1 MATADRS
8 EAHRAGRRGPR
19 CKRLCATLL
28 AALLPAFTVPPLM
41 AQQTPASG
49 QAATGQGVSP
59 AGTTTPAPAAPGT
72 NGATQGQQKQE
83 DNGKNVLE
91 SAGGFTT
98 LELATTTVAQLPS
111 CLEYT
116 IEGITLRVIIHPWG
130 AYYFWTPHVSHYS
143 PDLLEMSHRELQYF
157 PYIEYRLLLAIPYY
171 EFTRTV
177 FSRLLATLL
186 GFNVN
191 VPMGGGHYLHDQF
204 GKHQSVQF
212 SDAMVIG
219 HPVAML
225 IEAFTFKGVKL
236 PESNGGGGQ
245 RPQISQEDVKA
256 WLESWVT
263 GDTDWPPVFSQALG
277 YQEVLAMLANSPVIQ
292 QIKQLMQQIDAAL
305 SSINGKV
312 GDSPFCPVNSTP
324 FEPYYLSGGDVY
336 PWRVGYPVADSEK
349 SLTILNPLSRDVIGP
364 TTERDK
370 QAETVIGKVLEKIA
384 EALHELFRER
394 WGHIYPREGSVDQ
407 RDSAKIGAVVAQR
420 TVDLLAEKEKP
431 TGRIYRIPR
440 YRMRGVAWSKMYPV
454 ETSCHKNIANTGT
467 EVDRPYDMY
476 AWTVWTQHDCDLF
489 PAGAP
494 VLFVPLGISVT
505 PPVPD

>member
-1 MATADRS
+1 MTR
-8 EAHRAGRRGPR
+8 
-19 CKRLCATLL
+19 KKLCVALL
-28 AALLPAFTVPPLM
+28 AALLGAVSL
-41 AQQTPASG
+41 QS
-49 QAATGQGVSP
+49 SP
-59 AGTTTPAPAAPGT
+59 ALAQSAPAPTAGHPPATAPVPTAPGT
-72 NGATQGQQKQE
+72 NGTAQGQQKQE
-83 DNGKNVLE
+83 DDGKNVLE

-116 IEGITLRVIIHPWG
+116 IEGITLRMIIHPWG
-130 AYYFWTPHVSHYS
+130 VTYFWTPHVSHYS
-143 PDLLEMSHRELQYF
+143 PDLLAMSHRELQYF

-225 IEAFTFKGVKL
+225 IEAFTFKGINL
-236 PESNGGGGQ
+236 PEANGGGQ
-245 RPQISQEDVKA
+245 RPQISQADVKA

-263 GDTDWPPVFSQALG
+263 GDTNWPPVFSEALG
-277 YQEVLAMLANSPVIQ
+277 YKQVLMMLANSPVIQ

-336 PWRVGYPVADSEK
+336 PWRIGYPVADSEK

-394 WGHIYPREGSVDQ
+394 WGHVYPREGSVDQ

-420 TVDLLAEKEKP
+420 AVDLLAEKEKP

-489 PAGAP
+489 RVGIPIA
-494 VLFVPLGISVT
+494 FVPLGIPVT

>member
-8 EAHRAGRRGPR
+8 EAHRTGRRGPR
-19 CKRLCATLL
+19 CKRLCAALL
-28 AALLPAFTVPPLM
+28 AALLPAFTVSPLM
-41 AQQTPASG
+41 AQQAAQAPASATAG
-49 QAATGQGVSP
+49 NAATP
-59 AGTTTPAPAAPGT
+59 PGTTGPA
-72 NGATQGQQKQE
+72 NGAQNGQE
-83 DNGKNVLE
+83 DNGGKNVLE

-98 LELATTTVAQLPS
+98 LELATVTVAQLPA
-111 CLEYT
+111 CLDYT
-116 IEGITLRVIIHPWG
+116 IEGLTLRMIIRRWG
-130 AYYFWTPHVSHYS
+130 VYFVWTPHVSHYS

-225 IEAFTFKGVKL
+225 IEAFTFEGVNL
-236 PESNGGGGQ
+236 PPSGGKNG
-245 RPQISQEDVKA
+245 RPQVSQEDVTA
-256 WLESWVT
+256 WLESWVN
-263 GDTDWPPVFSQALG
+263 GKTDWPPIFSEVLG

-292 QIKQLMQQIDAAL
+292 QVHQLMMQLNTAL
-305 SSINGKV
+305 ASVGGRVGK
-312 GDSPFCPVNSTP
+312 SPFCPVNSTP

-336 PWRVGYPVADSEK
+336 PWRIGYPVADSEK

-364 TTERDK
+364 TTKRDRE
-370 QAETVIGKVLEKIA
+370 AETVIGKVLEKIA
-384 EALHELFRER
+384 EALRELFRER
-394 WGHIYPREGSVDQ
+394 WGHVYPREGSVDQ

-420 TVDLLAEKEKP
+420 AVDLLAETEKP
-431 TGRIYRIPR
+431 VGRIYRLPR
-440 YRMRGVAWSKMYPV
+440 YRMSGVAWSKMYP
-454 ETSCHKNIANTGT
+454 TQTWCHKNIANTGT

-476 AWTVWTQHDCDLF
+476 AWTVWTRHECDLYRRGF
-489 PAGAP
+489 P
-494 VLFVPLGISVT
+494 VLYIPLGIPIT

>member
-8 EAHRAGRRGPR
+8 EAHRTGRRGPR

-28 AALLPAFTVPPLM
+28 AALLPAFTVSPLM

-59 AGTTTPAPAAPGT
+59 TGTTTPAPAAPGT
-72 NGATQGQQKQE
+72 NGVTQGQQKQE

-116 IEGITLRVIIHPWG
+116 IEGITLRMVIHWWG
-130 AYYFWTPHVSHYS
+130 VSYFWTPHVSHYS

-191 VPMGGGHYLHDQF
+191 VPMAGGHYLHDQF

-236 PESNGGGGQ
+236 PQANGGGGQ
-245 RPQISQEDVKA
+245 RPQISQADVKA

-263 GDTDWPPVFSQALG
+263 GDTNWPPVFSQALG

-292 QIKQLMQQIDAAL
+292 QIKQLMLQLDAAL
-305 SSINGKV
+305 SAVGGKV

-336 PWRVGYPVADSEK
+336 PWRIGYPVADSEK

-364 TTERDK
+364 TTKRDK
-370 QAETVIGKVLEKIA
+370 QAEGVIAKVLEKIM
-384 EALHELFRER
+384 EAVRELFRER

-420 TVDLLAEKEKP
+420 AVDLLAEKEKP

-454 ETSCHKNIANTGT
+454 ETSCHRNIANTGT

-489 PAGAP
+489 RVGIPIA
-494 VLFVPLGISVT
+494 FVPLGIPVT

>member
-1 MATADRS
+1 MTR
-8 EAHRAGRRGPR
+8 
-19 CKRLCATLL
+19 KKLCVALL
-28 AALLPAFTVPPLM
+28 AALLGAVSL
-41 AQQTPASG
+41 QS
-49 QAATGQGVSP
+49 SP
-59 AGTTTPAPAAPGT
+59 ALAQSAPAPTAGRPPATAPVPTAPGT

-116 IEGITLRVIIHPWG
+116 IEGITLRMIIHPWG
-130 AYYFWTPHVSHYS
+130 VTYFWTPHVSHYS

-191 VPMGGGHYLHDQF
+191 VPMAGGHYLHDQF

-236 PESNGGGGQ
+236 PEANGGGGQ
-245 RPQISQEDVKA
+245 RPQISQADVNA
-256 WLESWVT
+256 WLESWVNGNT
-263 GDTDWPPVFSQALG
+263 NWPPIFSEALG

-292 QIKQLMQQIDAAL
+292 QIKQLMLQLDAAL
-305 SSINGKV
+305 SAVGGKV

-336 PWRVGYPVADSEK
+336 PWRIGYPVADSEK
-349 SLTILNPLSRDVIGP
+349 SLTILNPLSRDIIGP
-364 TTERDK
+364 TTMRDK
-370 QAETVIGKVLEKIA
+370 EAETVIGKVLEKIA
-384 EALHELFRER
+384 EAVRELFRER

-420 TVDLLAEKEKP
+420 AVDLLAEKEKP

-440 YRMRGVAWSKMYPV
+440 YRMKGVAWSKMYPV
-454 ETSCHKNIANTGT
+454 ETSCHKNVANTGS

-489 PAGAP
+489 RVGIPI
-494 VLFVPLGISVT
+494 FYVPLGIPVT
-505 PPVPD
+505 PPVPE

>member
-8 EAHRAGRRGPR
+8 EAHRTGRRGSR

-41 AQQTPASG
+41 AQQAVRTPSST
-49 QAATGQGVSP
+49 ATGGAAVPAGANSP
-59 AGTTTPAPAAPGT
+59 A
-72 NGATQGQQKQE
+72 NGAANPANGGGQQ
-83 DNGKNVLE
+83 DNNGGKNVLE

-191 VPMGGGHYLHDQF
+191 VPMAGGHYLHDQF

-236 PESNGGGGQ
+236 PEANGGGGQ
-245 RPQISQEDVKA
+245 RPQISQADVKA

-336 PWRVGYPVADSEK
+336 PWRIGYPVADSEK

-364 TTERDK
+364 TTKRDK
-370 QAETVIGKVLEKIA
+370 QAEGVIAKVLEKIM
-384 EALHELFRER
+384 EAVRELFRER

-420 TVDLLAEKEKP
+420 AVDLLAEKEKP

-505 PPVPD
+505 PPVPE

>member
-1 MATADRS
+1 MTR
-8 EAHRAGRRGPR
+8 
-19 CKRLCATLL
+19 KKLCVALL
-28 AALLPAFTVPPLM
+28 AALLGAVSL
-41 AQQTPASG
+41 QS
-49 QAATGQGVSP
+49 SP
-59 AGTTTPAPAAPGT
+59 ALAQSAPAPTAGRPPATAPVPTAPGT
-72 NGATQGQQKQE
+72 NGTAQGQQKQE

-116 IEGITLRVIIHPWG
+116 IACITLRMIIHPWG
-130 AYYFWTPHVSHYS
+130 VTYFWTPHVSHYS
-143 PDLLEMSHRELQYF
+143 PDLLAMSHRELQYF

-225 IEAFTFKGVKL
+225 IEAFTFKGINL
-236 PESNGGGGQ
+236 PEANGGGQ
-245 RPQISQEDVKA
+245 RPQISQADVKA

-263 GDTDWPPVFSQALG
+263 GDTNWPPVFSEALG
-277 YQEVLAMLANSPVIQ
+277 YKQVLMMLANSPVIQ

-336 PWRVGYPVADSEK
+336 PWRIGYPVADSEK

-364 TTERDK
+364 TTKRDK
-370 QAETVIGKVLEKIA
+370 QAEGVIAKVLEKIM
-384 EALHELFRER
+384 EAVRELFRER

-420 TVDLLAEKEKP
+420 AVDLLAEKEKP

-489 PAGAP
+489 RVGIPIA
-494 VLFVPLGISVT
+494 FVPLGIPVT
-505 PPVPD
+505 PPVPE

>member
-19 CKRLCATLL
+19 CKRLCASLL
-28 AALLPAFTVPPLM
+28 AALLPAFTIPPLM

-116 IEGITLRVIIHPWG
+116 IEGITLRMIIHPWG
-130 AYYFWTPHVSHYS
+130 VTYFWTPHVSHYS
-143 PDLLEMSHRELQYF
+143 PDLLAMSHRELQYF

-186 GFNVN
+186 GFNTN
-191 VPMGGGHYLHDQF
+191 VPMAGGHYLHDQF

-225 IEAFTFKGVKL
+225 IEAFTFKGINL
-236 PESNGGGGQ
+236 PEANGGGQ
-245 RPQISQEDVKA
+245 RPQISQADVKA

-263 GDTDWPPVFSQALG
+263 GDTNWPPVFSEALG
-277 YQEVLAMLANSPVIQ
+277 YKQVLMMLANSPVIQ

-336 PWRVGYPVADSEK
+336 PWRIGYPVADSEK

-364 TTERDK
+364 TTKRDK
-370 QAETVIGKVLEKIA
+370 QAEGVIAKVLEKIM
-384 EALHELFRER
+384 EAVRELFRER

-420 TVDLLAEKEKP
+420 AVDLLAEKEKP

-489 PAGAP
+489 PVGIPIA
-494 VLFVPLGISVT
+494 FVPLGIAIT

>member
-1 MATADRS
+1 MTR
-8 EAHRAGRRGPR
+8 
-19 CKRLCATLL
+19 KKLCVALL
-28 AALLPAFTVPPLM
+28 AALLGAVSL
-41 AQQTPASG
+41 QS
-49 QAATGQGVSP
+49 SP
-59 AGTTTPAPAAPGT
+59 ALAQSAPAPTAGRPPATAPVPTAPGT
-72 NGATQGQQKQE
+72 NGTAQGQQKQE

-116 IEGITLRVIIHPWG
+116 IEGITLRMIIHPWG
-130 AYYFWTPHVSHYS
+130 VTYFWTPHVSHYS
-143 PDLLEMSHRELQYF
+143 PDLLAMSHRELQYF

-225 IEAFTFKGVKL
+225 IEAFTFKGINL
-236 PESNGGGGQ
+236 PEANGGGQ
-245 RPQISQEDVKA
+245 RPQISQADVKA

-263 GDTDWPPVFSQALG
+263 GDTNWPPVFSEALG
-277 YQEVLAMLANSPVIQ
+277 YKQVLMMLANSPVIQ

-336 PWRVGYPVADSEK
+336 PWRIGYPVADSEK

-364 TTERDK
+364 TTKRDK
-370 QAETVIGKVLEKIA
+370 QAEGVIAKVLEKIM
-384 EALHELFRER
+384 EAVRELFRER

-420 TVDLLAEKEKP
+420 AVDLLAEKEKP

-440 YRMRGVAWSKMYPV
+440 YRMKGVAWSKMYPV

-489 PAGAP
+489 RVGIP
-494 VLFVPLGISVT
+494 VAFVPLGIPVT

>member
-1 MATADRS
+1 MTRKKLCTA
-8 EAHRAGRRGPR
+8 
-19 CKRLCATLL
+19 LF
-28 AALLPAFTVPPLM
+28 AALF
-41 AQQTPASG
+41 
-49 QAATGQGVSP
+49 AATGALSSPVSAQSASP
-59 AGTTTPAPAAPGT
+59 SPSARPVAAPAQGGKTAQP
-72 NGATQGQQKQE
+72 ATQGQ
-83 DNGKNVLE
+83 NGQQGNNDQDSNPLE

-98 LELATTTVAQLPS
+98 LELATATVAQVPS

-116 IEGITLRVIIHPWG
+116 IEGITLRMVIHWWG
-130 AYYFWTPHVSHYS
+130 VSYFWTPHVSHYS

-191 VPMGGGHYLHDQF
+191 VPMAGGYYLHDQF

-236 PESNGGGGQ
+236 PEGKGGGK
-245 RPQISQEDVKA
+245 RPQISQKDVNA
-256 WLESWVT
+256 WLESWVNGNT
-263 GDTDWPPVFSQALG
+263 NWPPIFSEALG

-292 QIKQLMQQIDAAL
+292 QIKQLMLQLDAAL
-305 SSINGKV
+305 SAVGGKV

-336 PWRVGYPVADSEK
+336 PWRIGYPVADSEK

-364 TTERDK
+364 TTKRDK

-420 TVDLLAEKEKP
+420 AVDLLAEKEKP

-454 ETSCHKNIANTGT
+454 ETSCQRNIANTGT

-489 PAGAP
+489 RAGRAIA
-494 VLFVPLGISVT
+494 FVPLGIPVT

>member
-1 MATADRS
+1 MTR
-8 EAHRAGRRGPR
+8 
-19 CKRLCATLL
+19 KKLCVALL
-28 AALLPAFTVPPLM
+28 AALLGAVSL
-41 AQQTPASG
+41 QS
-49 QAATGQGVSP
+49 SP
-59 AGTTTPAPAAPGT
+59 ALAQSAPAPTAGHPPATAPVPTAPGT
-72 NGATQGQQKQE
+72 NGTAQGQQKQE
-83 DNGKNVLE
+83 DDGKNVLE

-116 IEGITLRVIIHPWG
+116 IEGITLRMIIHPWG
-130 AYYFWTPHVSHYS
+130 VTYFWTPHVSHYS
-143 PDLLEMSHRELQYF
+143 PDLLAMSHRELQYF

-186 GFNVN
+186 GFNTN
-191 VPMGGGHYLHDQF
+191 VPMAGGHYLHDQF

-225 IEAFTFKGVKL
+225 IEAFTFKGINL
-236 PESNGGGGQ
+236 PEANGGGQ
-245 RPQISQEDVKA
+245 RPQISQADVKA

-263 GDTDWPPVFSQALG
+263 GDTNWPPVFSEALG
-277 YQEVLAMLANSPVIQ
+277 YKQVLMMLANSPVIQ

-336 PWRVGYPVADSEK
+336 PWRIGYPVADSEK

-364 TTERDK
+364 TTKRDK
-370 QAETVIGKVLEKIA
+370 QAEGVIAKVLEKIM
-384 EALHELFRER
+384 EAVRELFRER

-420 TVDLLAEKEKP
+420 AVDLLAEKEKP

-489 PAGAP
+489 PVGIPIA
-494 VLFVPLGISVT
+494 FVPLGIAIT
-505 PPVPD
+505 PPVPE

>member
-1 MATADRS
+1 MTR
-8 EAHRAGRRGPR
+8 
-19 CKRLCATLL
+19 KKLCVALL
-28 AALLPAFTVPPLM
+28 AALLGAVSL
-41 AQQTPASG
+41 QS
-49 QAATGQGVSP
+49 SP
-59 AGTTTPAPAAPGT
+59 ALAQSAPAPTAGHPPATAPVPTAPGT
-72 NGATQGQQKQE
+72 NGTAQGQQKQE
-83 DNGKNVLE
+83 DDGKNVLE

-116 IEGITLRVIIHPWG
+116 IEGITLRMVIHWWG
-130 AYYFWTPHVSHYS
+130 VSYFWTPHVSHYS

-157 PYIEYRLLLAIPYY
+157 PYIEYRLLLSIPYY
-171 EFTRTV
+171 EFTKTV
-177 FSRLLATLL
+177 FSRLLGALL
-186 GFNVN
+186 GIGVN
-191 VPMGGGHYLHDQF
+191 VPMAGGHYLHDQF

-236 PESNGGGGQ
+236 PQANGGGGQ
-245 RPQISQEDVKA
+245 RPQISQADVKA

-263 GDTDWPPVFSQALG
+263 GDTNWPPVFSQALG

-420 TVDLLAEKEKP
+420 AVDLLAEKEKP

-505 PPVPD
+505 PPVPE

>member
-1 MATADRS
+1 MTR
-8 EAHRAGRRGPR
+8 
-19 CKRLCATLL
+19 KKLCVALL
-28 AALLPAFTVPPLM
+28 AALLGAVSL
-41 AQQTPASG
+41 QS
-49 QAATGQGVSP
+49 SP
-59 AGTTTPAPAAPGT
+59 ALAQSAPAPTAGRPPATAPVPTAPGT
-72 NGATQGQQKQE
+72 NGTAQGQQKQE

-116 IEGITLRVIIHPWG
+116 IEGITLRMIIHPWG
-130 AYYFWTPHVSHYS
+130 VTYFWTPHVSHYS
-143 PDLLEMSHRELQYF
+143 PDLLAMSHRELQYF

-225 IEAFTFKGVKL
+225 IEAFTFKGINL
-236 PESNGGGGQ
+236 PEANGGGQ
-245 RPQISQEDVKA
+245 RPQISQADVKA

-263 GDTDWPPVFSQALG
+263 GDTNWPPVFSKALG
-277 YQEVLAMLANSPVIQ
+277 YKQVLMMLANSPVIQ

-336 PWRVGYPVADSEK
+336 PWRIGYPVADSEK

-394 WGHIYPREGSVDQ
+394 WGHVYPREGSVDQ

-420 TVDLLAEKEKP
+420 AVDLLAEKEKP

-489 PAGAP
+489 RVGIPIA
-494 VLFVPLGISVT
+494 FVPLGIPVT

>member
-1 MATADRS
+1 MTR
-8 EAHRAGRRGPR
+8 
-19 CKRLCATLL
+19 KKLCVALL
-28 AALLPAFTVPPLM
+28 AALLGAVSL
-41 AQQTPASG
+41 QS
-49 QAATGQGVSP
+49 SP
-59 AGTTTPAPAAPGT
+59 ALAQSAPAPTAGRPPATAPVPTAPGT

-116 IEGITLRVIIHPWG
+116 IEGITLRMIIHPWG
-130 AYYFWTPHVSHYS
+130 VTYFWTPHVSHYS
-143 PDLLEMSHRELQYF
+143 PDLLAMSHRELQYF

-186 GFNVN
+186 GFNTN
-191 VPMGGGHYLHDQF
+191 VPMAGGHYLHDQF

-225 IEAFTFKGVKL
+225 IEAFTFKGINL
-236 PESNGGGGQ
+236 PEANGGGQ
-245 RPQISQEDVKA
+245 RPQISQADVKA

-263 GDTDWPPVFSQALG
+263 GDTNWPPVFSEALG
-277 YQEVLAMLANSPVIQ
+277 YKQVLMMLANSPVIQ

-336 PWRVGYPVADSEK
+336 PWRIGYPVADSEK

-364 TTERDK
+364 TTKRDK
-370 QAETVIGKVLEKIA
+370 QAEGVIAKVLEKIM
-384 EALHELFRER
+384 EAVRELFRER

-420 TVDLLAEKEKP
+420 AVDLLAEKEIP

-454 ETSCHKNIANTGT
+454 ETSCHKNVANTGT

-489 PAGAP
+489 RAGRAIA
-494 VLFVPLGISVT
+494 FVPLGITIT

>member
-1 MATADRS
+1 MTR
-8 EAHRAGRRGPR
+8 
-19 CKRLCATLL
+19 KKLCVALL
-28 AALLPAFTVPPLM
+28 AALLGAVSL
-41 AQQTPASG
+41 QS
-49 QAATGQGVSP
+49 SP
-59 AGTTTPAPAAPGT
+59 ALAQSAPAPTAGHPPATAPVPTAPGT
-72 NGATQGQQKQE
+72 NGTAQGQQKQE
-83 DNGKNVLE
+83 DDGKNVLE

-116 IEGITLRVIIHPWG
+116 IEGITLRMVIHWWG
-130 AYYFWTPHVSHYS
+130 VSYFWTPHVSHYS

-236 PESNGGGGQ
+236 PEANGGGGQ

-384 EALHELFRER
+384 EVLHELFRER

-420 TVDLLAEKEKP
+420 AVDLLAEKEKP

-505 PPVPD
+505 PPVPE

>member
-116 IEGITLRVIIHPWG
+116 IEGITLRMVIHWWG
-130 AYYFWTPHVSHYS
+130 VSYFWTPHVSHYS

-191 VPMGGGHYLHDQF
+191 VPMAGGHYLHDQF

-236 PESNGGGGQ
+236 PQTNGGGGQ
-245 RPQISQEDVKA
+245 RPQISQADVKA

-263 GDTDWPPVFSQALG
+263 GDTNWPPVFSQALG

-292 QIKQLMQQIDAAL
+292 QIKQLMLQIDAAL
-305 SSINGKV
+305 SAVGGKV

-336 PWRVGYPVADSEK
+336 PWRIGYPVADSEK
-349 SLTILNPLSRDVIGP
+349 SLTILNPLSRDVNATSRRKP
-364 TTERDK
+364 
-370 QAETVIGKVLEKIA
+370 
-384 EALHELFRER
+384 
-394 WGHIYPREGSVDQ
+394 S
-407 RDSAKIGAVVAQR
+407 SAKCWKKLRRHCMSCSASVGVMCIHAKARLTNETAPKSLQWWHSVRLTCSPRRRNPPDASTASR
-420 TVDLLAEKEKP
+420 ATACAASL
-431 TGRIYRIPR
+431 GRRCTRSRPP
-440 YRMRGVAWSKMYPV
+440 ATK
-454 ETSCHKNIANTGT
+454 TSLT
-467 EVDRPYDMY
+467 
-476 AWTVWTQHDCDLF
+476 
-489 PAGAP
+489 
-494 VLFVPLGISVT
+494 
-505 PPVPD
+505 PVPRLTVLTTCTPGRCGRSTTAICSP

>member
-8 EAHRAGRRGPR
+8 KFPAVRRPR

-28 AALLPAFTVPPLM
+28 AALLPAFTVSPLM
-41 AQQTPASG
+41 AQQAPANG
-49 QAATGQGVSP
+49 QAATRQGVSP
-59 AGTTTPAPAAPGT
+59 AGTTTPAPVAPGT
-72 NGATQGQQKQE
+72 NGTAQGQQKQE
-83 DNGKNVLE
+83 DDGKNVLE

-98 LELATTTVAQLPS
+98 LELATVTVAQLPA
-111 CLEYT
+111 CLDYT
-116 IEGITLRVIIHPWG
+116 IEGLTLRMIIRRWG
-130 AYYFWTPHVSHYS
+130 VYFVWTPHVSHYS

-186 GFNVN
+186 GFNTN
-191 VPMGGGHYLHDQF
+191 VPMAGGHYLHDQF

-225 IEAFTFKGVKL
+225 IEAFTFEGVNL
-236 PESNGGGGQ
+236 PPSGGKNG
-245 RPQISQEDVKA
+245 RPQVSQEDVTA
-256 WLESWVT
+256 WLESWVN
-263 GDTDWPPVFSQALG
+263 GKTDWPPIFSEVLG

-292 QIKQLMQQIDAAL
+292 QVHQLMMQLNTAL
-305 SSINGKV
+305 ASVGGRVGK
-312 GDSPFCPVNSTP
+312 SPFCPVNSTP

-336 PWRVGYPVADSEK
+336 PWRIGYPVADSEK

-364 TTERDK
+364 TTKRDRE
-370 QAETVIGKVLEKIA
+370 AETVIGKVLEKIA
-384 EALHELFRER
+384 EALRELFRER
-394 WGHIYPREGSVDQ
+394 WGHVYPREGSVDQ

-420 TVDLLAEKEKP
+420 AVDLLAETEKP
-431 TGRIYRIPR
+431 VGRIYRLPR
-440 YRMRGVAWSKMYPV
+440 YRMSGVAWSKMYP
-454 ETSCHKNIANTGT
+454 TQTWCHKNIANTGT

-476 AWTVWTQHDCDLF
+476 AWTVWTRHECDLYRRGF
-489 PAGAP
+489 P
-494 VLFVPLGISVT
+494 VLYIPLGIPIT

>member
-1 MATADRS
+1 MTR
-8 EAHRAGRRGPR
+8 
-19 CKRLCATLL
+19 KKLCVALL
-28 AALLPAFTVPPLM
+28 AALLGAVSL
-41 AQQTPASG
+41 QS
-49 QAATGQGVSP
+49 SP
-59 AGTTTPAPAAPGT
+59 ALAQSAPAPTAGHPPATAPVPTAPGT
-72 NGATQGQQKQE
+72 NGTAQGQQKQE
-83 DNGKNVLE
+83 DDGKNVLE

-116 IEGITLRVIIHPWG
+116 IEGITLRMIIHPWG
-130 AYYFWTPHVSHYS
+130 VTYFWTPHVSHYS
-143 PDLLEMSHRELQYF
+143 PDLLAMSHRELQYF

-186 GFNVN
+186 GFNTN
-191 VPMGGGHYLHDQF
+191 VPMAGGHYLHDQF

-225 IEAFTFKGVKL
+225 IEPFKGINL
-236 PESNGGGGQ
+236 PEANGGGQ
-245 RPQISQEDVKA
+245 RPQISQADVKA

-263 GDTDWPPVFSQALG
+263 GDTNWPPVFSEALG
-277 YQEVLAMLANSPVIQ
+277 YKQVLMMLANSPVIQ

-336 PWRVGYPVADSEK
+336 PWRIGYPVADSEK

-364 TTERDK
+364 TTKRDK
-370 QAETVIGKVLEKIA
+370 QAEGVIAKVLEKIM
-384 EALHELFRER
+384 EAVRELFRER

-420 TVDLLAEKEKP
+420 AVDLLAEKEKP

-489 PAGAP
+489 PVGIPIA
-494 VLFVPLGISVT
+494 FVPLGIAIT
-505 PPVPD
+505 PPVPE

>member
-1 MATADRS
+1 MTR
-8 EAHRAGRRGPR
+8 
-19 CKRLCATLL
+19 KKLCVALL
-28 AALLPAFTVPPLM
+28 AALLGAVSL
-41 AQQTPASG
+41 QS
-49 QAATGQGVSP
+49 SP
-59 AGTTTPAPAAPGT
+59 ALAQSAPAPTAGRPPATAPVPTAPGT

-116 IEGITLRVIIHPWG
+116 IEGITLRMIIHPWG
-130 AYYFWTPHVSHYS
+130 VTYFWTPHVSHYS
-143 PDLLEMSHRELQYF
+143 PDLLAMSHRELQYF

-186 GFNVN
+186 GFNTN
-191 VPMGGGHYLHDQF
+191 VPMAGGHYLHDQF

-225 IEAFTFKGVKL
+225 IEAFTFKGINL
-236 PESNGGGGQ
+236 PEANGGGQ
-245 RPQISQEDVKA
+245 RPQISQADVKA

-263 GDTDWPPVFSQALG
+263 GDTNWPPVFSEALG
-277 YQEVLAMLANSPVIQ
+277 YKQVLMMLANSPVIQ

-312 GDSPFCPVNSTP
+312 GDSPICPVNSTP

-336 PWRVGYPVADSEK
+336 PWRIGYPVADSEK

-364 TTERDK
+364 TTKRDK
-370 QAETVIGKVLEKIA
+370 QAEGVIAKVLEKIM
-384 EALHELFRER
+384 EAVRELFRER

-420 TVDLLAEKEKP
+420 AVDLLAEKEKP

-489 PAGAP
+489 PVGIPIA
-494 VLFVPLGISVT
+494 FVPLGIAIT
-505 PPVPD
+505 PPVPE

>member
-1 MATADRS
+1 MTR
-8 EAHRAGRRGPR
+8 
-19 CKRLCATLL
+19 KKLCVALL
-28 AALLPAFTVPPLM
+28 AALLGAVSL
-41 AQQTPASG
+41 QS
-49 QAATGQGVSP
+49 SP
-59 AGTTTPAPAAPGT
+59 ALAQSAPAPTAGRPPATAPVPTAPGT
-72 NGATQGQQKQE
+72 NGTAQGQQKQE

-116 IEGITLRVIIHPWG
+116 IEGITLRMIIHPWG
-130 AYYFWTPHVSHYS
+130 VTYFWTPHVSHYS
-143 PDLLEMSHRELQYF
+143 PDLLAMSHRELQYF

-225 IEAFTFKGVKL
+225 IEAFTFKGINL
-236 PESNGGGGQ
+236 PEANGGGQ
-245 RPQISQEDVKA
+245 RPQISQADVKA

-263 GDTDWPPVFSQALG
+263 GDTNWPPVFSEALG
-277 YQEVLAMLANSPVIQ
+277 YKQVLMMLANSPVIQ

-336 PWRVGYPVADSEK
+336 PWRIGYPVADSEK

-364 TTERDK
+364 TTKRDK
-370 QAETVIGKVLEKIA
+370 QAEGVIAKVLEKIM
-384 EALHELFRER
+384 EAVRELFRER

-420 TVDLLAEKEKP
+420 AVDLLAEKEKP

-440 YRMRGVAWSKMYPV
+440 YRMKGVAWSKMYPV

-489 PAGAP
+489 RVGIPIA
-494 VLFVPLGISVT
+494 FVPLGIPVT
-505 PPVPD
+505 PPVPE

>member
-1 MATADRS
+1 MTR
-8 EAHRAGRRGPR
+8 
-19 CKRLCATLL
+19 KKLCVALL
-28 AALLPAFTVPPLM
+28 AALLGAVSL
-41 AQQTPASG
+41 QS
-49 QAATGQGVSP
+49 SP
-59 AGTTTPAPAAPGT
+59 ALAQSAPAPTAGHPPATAPVPTAPGT
-72 NGATQGQQKQE
+72 NGTAQGQQKQE
-83 DNGKNVLE
+83 DDGKNVLE

-116 IEGITLRVIIHPWG
+116 IEGITLRMVIHWWG
-130 AYYFWTPHVSHYS
+130 VSYFWTPHVSHYS

-157 PYIEYRLLLAIPYY
+157 PYIEYRLLLSIPYY
-171 EFTRTV
+171 EFTKTV
-177 FSRLLATLL
+177 FSRLLGALL
-186 GFNVN
+186 GIGVN
-191 VPMGGGHYLHDQF
+191 VPMAGGHYLHDQF

-236 PESNGGGGQ
+236 PQANGGGGQ
-245 RPQISQEDVKA
+245 RPQISQADVKA

-263 GDTDWPPVFSQALG
+263 GDTNWPPVFSQALG

-364 TTERDK
+364 TTKRDK
-370 QAETVIGKVLEKIA
+370 QAEGVIAKVLEKIM
-384 EALHELFRER
+384 EAVRELFRER

-420 TVDLLAEKEKP
+420 AVDLLAEKEKP

-505 PPVPD
+505 PPVPE

>member
-1 MATADRS
+1 MTR
-8 EAHRAGRRGPR
+8 
-19 CKRLCATLL
+19 KKLCVALL
-28 AALLPAFTVPPLM
+28 AALLGAVSL
-41 AQQTPASG
+41 QS
-49 QAATGQGVSP
+49 SP
-59 AGTTTPAPAAPGT
+59 ALAQSAPAPTAGRPPATAPVPTAPGT

-116 IEGITLRVIIHPWG
+116 IEGITLRMIIHPWG
-130 AYYFWTPHVSHYS
+130 VTYFWTPHVSHYS
-143 PDLLEMSHRELQYF
+143 PDLLAMSHRELQYF

-186 GFNVN
+186 GFNTN
-191 VPMGGGHYLHDQF
+191 VPMAGGHYLHDQF

-225 IEAFTFKGVKL
+225 IEAFTFKGINL
-236 PESNGGGGQ
+236 PEANGGGQ
-245 RPQISQEDVKA
+245 RPQISQADVKA

-263 GDTDWPPVFSQALG
+263 GDTNWPPVFSEALG
-277 YQEVLAMLANSPVIQ
+277 YKQVLMMLANSPVIQ

-336 PWRVGYPVADSEK
+336 PWRIGYPVADSEK

-364 TTERDK
+364 TTKRDK
-370 QAETVIGKVLEKIA
+370 QAEGVIAKVLEKIM
-384 EALHELFRER
+384 EAVRELFRER

-420 TVDLLAEKEKP
+420 AVDLLAEKEKP

-489 PAGAP
+489 PVGIPIA
-494 VLFVPLGISVT
+494 FVPLGIAIT
-505 PPVPD
+505 PPVPE

>member
-1 MATADRS
+1 MTR
-8 EAHRAGRRGPR
+8 
-19 CKRLCATLL
+19 KKLCVALL
-28 AALLPAFTVPPLM
+28 AALLGAVSL
-41 AQQTPASG
+41 QS
-49 QAATGQGVSP
+49 SP
-59 AGTTTPAPAAPGT
+59 ALAQSAPAPTAGHPPATAPVPTAPGT
-72 NGATQGQQKQE
+72 NGTAQGQQKQE
-83 DNGKNVLE
+83 DGGKNVLE

-116 IEGITLRVIIHPWG
+116 IEGITLRMIIHPWG
-130 AYYFWTPHVSHYS
+130 VTYFWTPHVSHYS
-143 PDLLEMSHRELQYF
+143 PDLLAMSHRELQYF

-225 IEAFTFKGVKL
+225 IEAFTFKGINL
-236 PESNGGGGQ
+236 PEANGGGQ
-245 RPQISQEDVKA
+245 RPQISQADVKA

-263 GDTDWPPVFSQALG
+263 GDTNWPPVFSEALG
-277 YQEVLAMLANSPVIQ
+277 YKQVLMMLANSPVIQ

-336 PWRVGYPVADSEK
+336 PWRIGYPVADSEK

-394 WGHIYPREGSVDQ
+394 WGHVYPREGSVDQ

-420 TVDLLAEKEKP
+420 AVDLLAEKEKP

-489 PAGAP
+489 RVGIPIA
-494 VLFVPLGISVT
+494 FVPLGIPVT

>member
-1 MATADRS
+1 MTR
-8 EAHRAGRRGPR
+8 
-19 CKRLCATLL
+19 KKLCVALL
-28 AALLPAFTVPPLM
+28 AALLGAVSL
-41 AQQTPASG
+41 QS
-49 QAATGQGVSP
+49 SP
-59 AGTTTPAPAAPGT
+59 ALAQSAPAPTAGRPPATAPVPTAPGT
-72 NGATQGQQKQE
+72 NGTAQGQQKQE
-83 DNGKNVLE
+83 DDGKNVLE

-116 IEGITLRVIIHPWG
+116 IEGITLRMIIHPWG
-130 AYYFWTPHVSHYS
+130 VTYFWTPHVSHYS
-143 PDLLEMSHRELQYF
+143 PDLLAMSHRELQYF

-225 IEAFTFKGVKL
+225 IEAFTFKGINL
-236 PESNGGGGQ
+236 PEANGGGQ
-245 RPQISQEDVKA
+245 RPQISQADVKA

-263 GDTDWPPVFSQALG
+263 GDTNWPPVFSEALG
-277 YQEVLAMLANSPVIQ
+277 YKQVLMMLANSPVIQ

-336 PWRVGYPVADSEK
+336 PWRIGYPVADSEK

-394 WGHIYPREGSVDQ
+394 WGHVYPREGSVDQ

-420 TVDLLAEKEKP
+420 AVDLLAEKEKP

-489 PAGAP
+489 RVGIPIA
-494 VLFVPLGISVT
+494 FVPLGIPVT